1 MTPPTTCV
9 SRFADVLA
17 RITVRERN
25 VLMRLYD
32 ECLRSAKH
40 VGGVPVDERAYI
52 RELIEQGFIGQ
63 QELLDGARDSRV
75 FWLTD
80 TGTDLCRAIHHVTSH
95 SDTNQ
100 SKEQQRHEHC
110 DPTAFHFFGPRWAI
124 RAASLSDALVT
135 FRRLQGYDL
144 HMLAPN
150 RIAIVTP
157 QGTVFA
163 VPEGSLVRYSHVV
176 SSTAE
181 AEGLVEF
188 LRIQGRYDVGES

>member
-1 MTPPTTCV
+1 MSTQPTEISFT
-9 SRFADVLA
+9 RHD
-17 RITVRERN
+17 I
-25 VLMRLYD
+25 D
-32 ECLRSAKH
+32 
-40 VGGVPVDERAYI
+40 
-52 RELIEQGFIGQ
+52 IGQ
-63 QELLDGARDSRV
+63 SGLAFGYKIRGYWPERMIRVIQRLSHDVPDIEWAAGGRDMSEEPDNIAAAKN
-75 FWLTD
+75 FQAALKD
-80 TGTDLCRAIHHVTSH
+80 ACDLAHQIV
-95 SDTNQ
+95 Q
-100 SKEQQRHEHC
+100 STKRPEGHEHC

-144 HMLAPN
+144 HTLAPN